1 MEKKHLN
8 NKVHQ
13 FVLQH
18 RLRMKI
24 GDQKRNI
31 IPLTHV
37 NPQNPRQGAYRNRF
51 PSQDDKTLC
60 PSSEESSQFMSED
73 TFNFIRLFDFDAN
86 ADRVDGRLDK
96 HLFVL
101 IAGYMQWIQ
110 DNFRRCPEVNMI
122 WRGWKVLCFNFGDV
136 VSFDDL
142 A

>member
-1 MEKKHLN
+1 MKKSHLN
-8 NKVHQ
+8 DKVHQ
-13 FVLQH
+13 LVLQH

-31 IPLTHV
+31 IPLNHV
-37 NPQNPRQGAYRNRF
+37 NLQRHTPRTYRNRF

-73 TFNFIRLFDFDAN
+73 TFNFIRLFDFDAY

-101 IAGYMQWIQ
+101 IA
-110 DNFRRCPEVNMI
+110 
-122 WRGWKVLCFNFGDV
+122 
-136 VSFDDL
+136 
-142 A
+142 